1 EPKGARLGLIFIV
14 GNLLIGFQSRW
25 PRHATPRHATP
36 RHATPRHATPR
47 HATQERI
54 RDILPSQCCASALL

>member
-1 EPKGARLGLIFIV
+1 LGLIFIV
-14 GNLLIGFQSRW
+14 GNLLIGFQSQWPRHAT

-54 RDILPSQCCASALL
+54 RDKLPSQCCASALL